1 MFCKHRSES
10 QSEVWSRARRERCV
24 TPYLDG
30 GDVKRRGDAEHRHDH
45 RLVLLID
52 EDLHVSDVLLA
63 GHLGHVLIRH
73 VRLSGSEE
81 ETEEGLRQTSAT
93 A

>member
-1 MFCKHRSES
+1 M
-10 QSEVWSRARRERCV
+10 

-30 GDVKRRGDAEHRHDH
+30 GDVKRRGDAEHGHDH
-45 RLVLLID
+45 RLVFLID

-73 VRLSGSEE
+73 V
-81 ETEEGLRQTSAT
+81 
-93 A
+93 